1 LRDSALEVPLT
12 VEQELDKLEES
23 IRRLKIEY
31 ESFFAGGS
39 PRPPTDSV
47 FRVEATIKT
56 YNSTIGELNFG
67 QRFRFNQLAQRYA
80 LYNDLWRRKLRE
92 HEEAGTTTPASRAS
106 LAESKGESGPF
117 RVVCSDPENERD
129 NVAALLEAYLLA
141 KRKTGEGSGGL
152 DLEAFASFVREKT
165 RQIKESLGCEK
176 VAFTVRVEAGK
187 ATLKAGAA

>member
-1 LRDSALEVPLT
+1 MT
-12 VEQELDKLEES
+12 VEEELDRLEEN

-31 ESFFAGGS
+31 ESFFGGGS
-39 PRPPTDSV
+39 PRPPSDGV
-47 FRVEATIKT
+47 FRVETTIKK
-56 YNSTIGELNFG
+56 YNSALGQLNFA

-92 HEEAGTTTPASRAS
+92 REEGRAGLPPRAS
-106 LAESKGESGPF
+106 NAETQAAHNPF

-141 KRKTGEGSGGL
+141 KRETGEGSGGL
-152 DLEAFASFVREKT
+152 DLESFARFVGDKT

-176 VAFTVRVEAGK
+176 VTFTVRVEAGK
-187 ATLKAGAA
+187 VTLKAGAA